1 MFVSAH
7 HLTYAY
13 DGADALALDDASAVF
28 APGWTGVVGP
38 NGAGKS
44 TLLKIVC
51 GVLKP
56 QKGSVSPQVAGLF
69 CAQSTDAAPA
79 GLEEF
84 ACDYGPKAVRLRY
97 LLGIDDAWLWRFDT
111 LSHGERKRIQIACA
125 LAADPV
131 LLALDEP
138 TNHLDADTRD
148 LVARTLAEYRRTGLL
163 VSHDRALLDGLA
175 TSCVFV
181 DQGRAVTVPGSYSQ
195 AKEQIDLRRRT
206 LAEERANARRELGRL
221 KAETTR
227 REGVAA
233 RSAARRSA
241 RHLDRHD
248 HDGRTKVKL
257 AIYSGQDGKAGRL
270 SSQMGKKLERAEKRV
285 SEAHTA
291 KVYEGALCLD
301 AEPSPRKVLVHRE
314 AGSLALGGG
323 AHAAPSAAVRGQH
336 RPHRPGRQER
346 RGQVYAARR
355 GAAAGAGRG
364 RGARSPGDRV
374 RPGARPACLREGPRA
389 CQPRAPALHRRPA
402 RFAADAHPGGRRP

>member
-195 AKEQIDLRRRT
+195 AKEQIDLRGGPWQKSGPTPAASWAASRRKPPVGREWQPARPHGDRPAIST
-206 LAEERANARRELGRL
+206 GTTTTGARRSSWPSIPARMARPGGSRRRWGRSSS
-221 KAETTR
+221 APRNGCPRRIPRRCTR
-227 REGVAA
+227 A
-233 RSAARRSA
+233 RSAS
-241 RHLDRHD
+241 
-248 HDGRTKVKL
+248 T
-257 AIYSGQDGKAGRL
+257 
-270 SSQMGKKLERAEKRV
+270 
-285 SEAHTA
+285 
-291 KVYEGALCLD
+291 
-301 AEPSPRKVLVHRE
+301 PSPPHARFSFTARPGPWRW
-314 AGSLALGGG
+314 AGG
-323 AHAAPSAAVRGQH
+323 ACCTI
-336 RPHRPGRQER
+336 
-346 RGQVYAARR
+346 
-355 GAAAGAGRG
+355 
-364 RGARSPGDRV
+364 RSCTWATPT
-374 RPGARPACLREGPRA
+374 A
-389 CQPRAPALHRRPA
+389 
-402 RFAADAHPGGRRP
+402 